1 MGNKQARDTLKSS
14 MSGLNLDNS
23 VKGERSIL
31 SSLNSTFTDHNSEGM
46 LQHSFLKTL
55 PKGLATVHD
64 LVSSQ
69 TDEQRNS
76 TIQMLNR
83 FSSGRFNKT
92 EMDAIYQRQYGKGGE
107 KARAGQLDVLEKK
120 LGDFMG
126 KNRSKLSDM
135 SESERYK
142 YIMENVMPGEDM
154 ATFAYLQR
162 SSGQS
167 GKLGSVDLKSLG
179 AERYSLGNL
188 GNAKEL
194 ARELSSATTEL
205 AGTFHDKSGVTALLK
220 TDSASRNLFLSAID
234 GKKDAQSLLED
245 KLDDATK
252 DKLLNK
258 FGLKEA
264 DLDQIRRLYE
274 GKGDN
279 SKSALDK
286 FSTAMD
292 RSSAGAIITQM
303 RRQGIGMG
311 NRLQNASASVKELLG
326 GFTGQLSG
334 LDTKNF
340 DTFLGSSNISDT
352 LDRVAG
358 LKGDQRAE
366 AISVLG
372 TGAKTAFDYASGV
385 NRQLHQRGGLD
396 RLYKGADDETKA
408 YIDTLRK
415 DGKFDEKDKGSLTKY
430 LRDRTFIGSLSSDGK
445 VMGKDIQGA
454 EKMTETIQSI
464 AKNAREAGQ
473 LNLDF
478 ARINTQFAQLVINSS
493 SELKGDTTVVNNMRQ
508 VTEQLSNKK

>member
-1 MGNKQARDTLKSS
+1 
-14 MSGLNLDNS
+14 
-23 VKGERSIL
+23 
-31 SSLNSTFTDHNSEGM
+31 M

-292 RSSAGAIITQM
+292 RSSAGAMITQM

-326 GFTGQLSG
+326 GLTGQLSG

-464 AKNAREAGQ
+464 VKNVRETSEINRNYAQ
-473 LNLDF
+473 LQN
-478 ARINTQFAQLVINSS
+478 QFAQLLINSIPA
-493 SELKGDTTVVNNMRQ
+493 LKDAQPIADGMRNE
-508 VTEQLSNKK
+508 TKQLPNQSVPQ